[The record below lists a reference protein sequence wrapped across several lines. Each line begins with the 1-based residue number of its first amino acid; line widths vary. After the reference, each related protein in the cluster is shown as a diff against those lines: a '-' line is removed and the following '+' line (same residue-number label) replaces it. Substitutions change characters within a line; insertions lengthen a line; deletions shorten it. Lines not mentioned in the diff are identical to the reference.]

1 MINAVGNRLTRE
13 TNRQA
18 RLADQVQQTQIQ
30 VSTGQRIQRRSDDP
44 TGFARAARLDQDNSA
59 SAVWS
64 RNIDQA
70 AARVA
75 QADGVMA
82 SAGDLMARVGELVL
96 AAGGPV
102 NAADRGSIAN
112 EISALA
118 DEFASLAMTS
128 APNGEPLF
136 LPGSEGRAARF
147 DSNIAFAPL
156 PGRDSAMA
164 MSGRSMAVIVADAAA
179 AVRSGDAA
187 RITAAANETNGAVA
201 HLADQRARLGL
212 TGARLER
219 MGETLAARGIE
230 RAAERSA
237 LMDTDLSEAIARLNA
252 QTLTL
257 EAAQAAFARIN
268 RQNLFDLLR

>member
-13 TNRQA
+13 INRQA

-44 TGFARAARLDQDNSA
+44 TGFARAARLDQDKSA
-59 SAVWS
+59 ATGWA
-64 RNIDQA
+64 RNVDQA
-70 AARVA
+70 ASRVA

-82 SAGDLMARVGELVL
+82 SSNDLMARVGELVL
-96 AAGGPV
+96 AAGGTV
-102 NAADRGSIAN
+102 NAADRNTIAN
-112 EISALA
+112 EITALA
-118 DEFASLAMTS
+118 DELANLAATT

-136 LPGSEGRAARF
+136 LPGAVGRDARF
-147 DSNIAFAPL
+147 GSNIVFAPL

-164 MSGRSMAVIVADAAA
+164 IGGRSMAVIAADAAT
-179 AVRSGDAA
+179 AVRSGDPTLVA
-187 RITAAANETNGAVA
+187 TAANETDTAIA
-201 HLADQRARLGL
+201 HLADQRAQLGL
-212 TGARLER
+212 SGARLER
-219 MGETLAARGIE
+219 IGEALAARNIDL
-230 RAAERSA
+230 ATERSA

-268 RQNLFDLLR
+268 RQTLFDILS